1 MRATIISSTN
11 GLKPGDVTPL
21 GTVARVERRDDNLGA
36 FVVYFSDGS
45 HFHAGT
51 RDIWHVISR

>member
-1 MRATIISSTN
+1 MTTTIAPTS

-21 GTVARVERRDDNLGA
+21 GTVARVERLTDNLGV
-36 FVVYFSDGS
+36 FVVYFSDGR

-51 RDIWHVISR
+51 WTIWHVTR